1 MNKQQNKQATT
12 LQPPLANQQP
22 AIATMATP
30 RPVKIVEKM
39 SMEAIKNTAEKTT
52 VFRNNKIPK
61 KKGKNKAKINSK
73 KKKSKNTKKKVEKE

>member
-1 MNKQQNKQATT
+1 
-12 LQPPLANQQP
+12 
-22 AIATMATP
+22 
-30 RPVKIVEKM
+30 
-39 SMEAIKNTAEKTT
+39 MEAIKNTAEKTT